1 MGALG
6 EVKMTRIRKRL
17 PSPAM
22 IVAIIALMASTA
34 GTTWAF
40 GLNALSNK
48 AKDKTVGVG
57 KLTYTTTTISGTGSA
72 IPVSARCPEGL
83 QIIGGGIHTSDP
95 ARSDIEDSH
104 PIPGGWSGSVRAITG
119 ETIVTEAICAR
130 SRKVT
135 GAPTG

>member
-48 AKDKTVGVG
+48 AK
-57 KLTYTTTTISGTGSA
+57 
-72 IPVSARCPEGL
+72 
-83 QIIGGGIHTSDP
+83 
-95 ARSDIEDSH
+95 EDGRRRQAH
-104 PIPGGWSGSVRAITG
+104 LHDDDRQ
-119 ETIVTEAICAR
+119 R
-130 SRKVT
+130 
-135 GAPTG
+135 